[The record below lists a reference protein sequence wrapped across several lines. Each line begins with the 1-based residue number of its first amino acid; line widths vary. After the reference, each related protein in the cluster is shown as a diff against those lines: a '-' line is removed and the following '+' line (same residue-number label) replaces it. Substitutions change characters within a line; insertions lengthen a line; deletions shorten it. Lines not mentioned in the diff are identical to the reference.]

1 MEISVAPS
9 WENQLEPLSEVCVKL
24 AEVEEHMK
32 KAVEATQRSFN
43 TIRTGRANSSLLDR
57 VMVEYY
63 GAATPIKS
71 LATIS
76 TPDASTITIQPFDR
90 NTMNLI
96 EKAIS
101 LSDIG
106 LTPSND
112 GVVIRLNIPPLTSE
126 RRKEFVKMAAKFA
139 EEGKVAIRNV
149 RRDAVDSIRKQE
161 KSSDIS
167 KDESRDLQEKVQKLT
182 DKYISKLEELL
193 AAKDQDI
200 TTV

>member
-1 MEISVAPS
+1 M
-9 WENQLEPLSEVCVKL
+9 KL
-24 AEVEEHMK
+24 PEVEDHMH

-43 TIRTGRANSSLLDR
+43 TIRTGRANSSLLDK

-63 GAATPIKS
+63 GAPTPLKS
-71 LATIS
+71 LASIN

-90 NTMNLI
+90 SSLNLI

-106 LTPSND
+106 LTPNND
-112 GVVIRLNIPPLTSE
+112 GSIIRLNIPPLTSD
-126 RRKEFVKMAAKFA
+126 RRKELVKLAAKYA
-139 EEGKVAIRNV
+139 EEGKVSIRNI

-161 KSSDIS
+161 KNGELSEDQA
-167 KDESRDLQEKVQKLT
+167 KDTQDKVQKMT
-182 DKYISKLEELL
+182 DKYIAKVEELL
-193 AAKDQDI
+193 AEKEKDI